1 MLDFTTI
8 TTICV
13 YPDVPGRSTD
23 LFQELH
29 NSNLLVIVVGFYF

>member
-1 MLDFTTI
+1 METSTTTTI
-8 TTICV
+8 TCV

-29 NSNLLVIVVGFYF
+29 NSNFLMIVVSFW